1 VSKFTPKVKA
11 IRLLLNVNG
20 TLAKVIS
27 IHAFAC
33 VLAPTGCNGTL
44 ASQTLDAKEVK
55 AEALCAIIKWLGCE

>member
-11 IRLLLNVNG
+11 VRLLLNVNG

-27 IHAFAC
+27 IHAFTC

-55 AEALCAIIKWLGCE
+55 AEAIGAIIERLSCE